1 MVFRFQTMASNKKP
15 SIDKEVSFDNEG
27 EPSKSMEEGEVEME
41 IQNEEEETFIIE
53 SDEELEREMRKFGR
67 IVDNRLRAEAKKKI
81 IKNPKENQKIKR

>member
-27 EPSKSMEEGEVEME
+27 EPSKSMEEGEVEKE
-41 IQNEEEETFIIE
+41 IQNDEEETFIIE

-67 IVDNRLRAEAKKKI
+67 IVDNRIKAEAKKKSSKI
-81 IKNPKENQKIKR
+81 QKKTKK

>member
-1 MVFRFQTMASNKKP
+1 MVFRFHTMASNKKP

-67 IVDNRLRAEAKKKI
+67 IVDNRLKAEAKKKSSKI
-81 IKNPKENQKIKR
+81 QKKTKK

>member
-67 IVDNRLRAEAKKKI
+67 IVDNRIKAEAKKKSSKI
-81 IKNPKENQKIKR
+81 QKKTKK

>member
-27 EPSKSMEEGEVEME
+27 EPSKSMEEGEVEKE
-41 IQNEEEETFIIE
+41 IQNDEEETFIIE

-67 IVDNRLRAEAKKKI
+67 IVDNRLRAESKKKSSKI
-81 IKNPKENQKIKR
+81 QKKTKK

>member
-27 EPSKSMEEGEVEME
+27 EPSKSMEEGEVENE
-41 IQNEEEETFIIE
+41 IQNDEEETFIIE

-67 IVDNRLRAEAKKKI
+67 IVDNRLRAEAKKKSSKI
-81 IKNPKENQKIKR
+81 QKKTKK

>member
-27 EPSKSMEEGEVEME
+27 DPSKSMEEGEVEME

-67 IVDNRLRAEAKKKI
+67 IVDNRLKAEAKKKSSKI
-81 IKNPKENQKIKR
+81 QKKTKK

>member
-1 MVFRFQTMASNKKP
+1 MASNNKP

-67 IVDNRLRAEAKKKI
+67 IVDNRLKAEAKKKSSKI
-81 IKNPKENQKIKR
+81 QKKTKK

>member
-27 EPSKSMEEGEVEME
+27 EPSKSMEEGEVEKE
-41 IQNEEEETFIIE
+41 IQNDEEETFIIE

-67 IVDNRLRAEAKKKI
+67 IVDNRLRAEAKKKSS
-81 IKNPKENQKIKR
+81 KILKKTKK

>member
-27 EPSKSMEEGEVEME
+27 EPSKSMEEGEVEKE
-41 IQNEEEETFIIE
+41 IQNDEEETFIIE

-67 IVDNRLRAEAKKKI
+67 IVDNRLKAEAKKKSSKI
-81 IKNPKENQKIKR
+81 QKKTKK

>member
-27 EPSKSMEEGEVEME
+27 EPSKSMEEGEVEKE
-41 IQNEEEETFIIE
+41 IQNDEEETFIIE

-67 IVDNRLRAEAKKKI
+67 IVDNRLRAEAKKKSSKI
-81 IKNPKENQKIKR
+81 QKKTKK